1 VNRLA
6 DQTGQA
12 LILMSLFLT
21 VLLGMAAVCVDVG
34 SWYHADRQAQAAADA
49 AALAAAQALP
59 YDPTTAEDHAERYA
73 DENGGGLKTVAFGTT
88 GPADSDTVTVEIERA
103 APSFFS
109 KVLGMDSVTVGAK
122 ASARAAGIGKARWVA
137 PIVVSEKHEKL
148 VCGLGCFGPGHQTEL
163 DYYHLASGGDGKGS
177 KDHENDPDDGSVDGG
192 SGSFGFIN
200 LDASST
206 NGVGT
211 STLGDWLRHGYDQY
225 IEPGSYNTST
235 GNPFSSSHVS
245 GALADRIGDVLLFPV
260 YESLAGSGSNARYEI
275 VAFVGFHLTGT
286 KLTGNDEKLF
296 GYFTE
301 IIWDGIEGGSPSS
314 PDYGARSVALV
325 E

>member
-1 VNRLA
+1 MKRLV
-6 DQTGQA
+6 DQGGQA
-12 LILMSLFLT
+12 LVLSSLFLT
-21 VLLGMAAVCVDVG
+21 VLLGMAAVAIDVG

-59 YDPTTAEDHAERYA
+59 YDSTTAEDYAEDYA
-73 DENGGGLKTVAFGTT
+73 AKNGGGLKSVAFGT
-88 GPADSDTVTVEIERA
+88 GPVANDTVTVEIERP
-103 APSFFS
+103 APGFFS
-109 KVLGMDSVTVGAK
+109 QVLGVDSVTVSAK
-122 ASARAAGIGKARWVA
+122 ASARAGGPGKVRWVA
-137 PIVVSEKHEKL
+137 PIVVDEKHEKL
-148 VCGLGCFGPGHQTEL
+148 VCGLGCFGAGHPTEL
-163 DYYHLASGGDGKGS
+163 DYHHLGTGGDGKGS

-200 LDASST
+200 LNASET
-206 NGVGT
+206 NGVPT
-211 STLGDWLRHGYDQY
+211 NQLGDWLRNGYDQY

-245 GALADRIGDVLLFPV
+245 DALTARIGDVLLFPV

-275 VAFVGFHLTGT
+275 VAFVGFHLTGM
-286 KLTGNDEKLF
+286 KLTGSDEKLF

-301 IIWDGIEGGSPSS
+301 IVWDGIQGESAP
-314 PDYGARSVALV
+314 PTDYGLRSVALV

>member
-1 VNRLA
+1 VTRLA
-6 DQTGQA
+6 DQSGQA
-12 LILMSLFLT
+12 LVLMSLFVT

-34 SWYHADRQAQAAADA
+34 TWYHADRQAQAAADA

-59 YDPTTAEDHAERYA
+59 YDPTTAEQHAERYA
-73 DENGGGLKTVAFGTT
+73 DENGGGLKTVAIGTT
-88 GPADSDTVTVEIERA
+88 GPADGDTVTVEIERA
-103 APSFFS
+103 APGFFS
-109 KVLGMDSVTVGAK
+109 KVLGVDSVTVGAK
-122 ASARAAGIGKARWVA
+122 ASARAAGLGKARWVA

-148 VCGLGCFGPGHQTEL
+148 VCGLACFGPLHETEL
-163 DYYHLASGGDGKGS
+163 DYHHLASGGGGKGS

-200 LDASST
+200 LNASDT
-206 NGVGT
+206 NGVPT
-211 STLGDWLRHGYDQY
+211 NQLGDWLRNGYDQY

-245 GALADRIGDVLLFPV
+245 DALNHRLGDVLLFPV
-260 YESLAGSGSNARYEI
+260 YKSLAGTGSNARYDI
-275 VAFVGFHLTGT
+275 VAFVGFRLTGM
-286 KLTGNDEKLF
+286 KLSGSDEKLF

-301 IIWDGIEGGSPSS
+301 IIWDGIPGGSPS